1 MLDTKSSSAKLSP
14 ASAPL
19 DASEMPSII
28 TREFWHN
35 ISHPTDSTLG
45 KAILMLLVFAESL
58 VCIFWIYTL
67 SGLGE
72 GYAMMAA
79 VPYVYVIFS
88 YASLL
93 IFYRSKKFEYF
104 TFTQLVMLL
113 VMPFFMQWA
122 IGGYEASSG
131 IAIWAILSPI
141 GALMILGT
149 KQSTPWFVL
158 FAVLAG
164 LSWKLNYMFAGN
176 SLPIPPH
183 VKDTFF
189 LMNIIGTSCILY
201 AVMRYFQSQKERTL
215 LELSLEQARS
225 EKLLLNILPKSIANR
240 LKDNDMRIA
249 DSHEEVTILFA
260 DIVGFTKMTAT
271 MPPAELVDLLSQL
284 FSRFDALADSYNL
297 EKIKTIGDGY
307 MVIGGAP
314 VARDDHATV
323 IAQLALDMQQA
334 LVEFNALTGKNLQM
348 RIGIS
353 SGPVVA
359 GVIGTSKF
367 AYDIWGDPVNMAS
380 RMEKTC
386 SVGGI
391 HVSEATY
398 ELLKDNHHLESRGLI
413 DIKGKGEVTT
423 YLLKA

>member
-1 MLDTKSSSAKLSP
+1 MARSSEHFKIS
-14 ASAPL
+14 
-19 DASEMPSII
+19 

-35 ISHPTDSTLG
+35 ISHPTDSSLG
-45 KAILMLLVFAESL
+45 KAILTLLVFAESL
-58 VCIFWIYTL
+58 VCVFWIFTL

-72 GYAMMAA
+72 GYALMAL
-79 VPYVYVIFS
+79 VPYVYIIVS

-93 IFYRSKKFEYF
+93 VFYRSKKFEYF

-122 IGGYEASSG
+122 IGGYAASSG

-149 KQSTPWFVL
+149 RQSTSWFVL
-158 FAVLAG
+158 FAGLAA
-164 LSWKLNYMFAGN
+164 LSWELNDRFVGN
-176 SLPIPPH
+176 SLPIPSH
-183 VKDTFF
+183 IKDTFF
-189 LMNIIGTSCILY
+189 LMNIMGTSCILY

-215 LELSLEQARS
+215 HELALEQGRS

-240 LKDNDMRIA
+240 LKNNDMRIA
-249 DSHEEVTILFA
+249 DSHESVTILFA
-260 DIVGFTKMTAT
+260 DIVGFTKLTSS
-271 MPPAELVDLLSQL
+271 MPPAELVELLSQL
-284 FSRFDALADSYNL
+284 FSRFDKQADKYGL

-307 MVIGGAP
+307 MVVGGAP
-314 VARDDHATV
+314 MRLDDHASV
-323 IAQLALDMQQA
+323 IANLALEMQQELIA
-334 LVEFNALTGKNLQM
+334 FNVETNMTLQM

-380 RMEKTC
+380 RMEQTAQPD
-386 SVGGI
+386 SI
-391 HVSEATY
+391 QVSEATFKLI
-398 ELLKDNHHLESRGLI
+398 EKNHHLVSRGLVK
-413 DIKGKGEVTT
+413 IKGKGEVNT
-423 YLLKA
+423 YQLES

>member
-1 MLDTKSSSAKLSP
+1 MLDSKAQLT
-14 ASAPL
+14 ASAGF
-19 DASEMPSII
+19 A
-28 TREFWHN
+28 TREFWQSLSN
-35 ISHPTDSTLG
+35 PTDSTLG

-58 VCIFWIYTL
+58 VCVFWIYTL

-72 GYAMMAA
+72 GYALMAA
-79 VPYVYVIFS
+79 VPYAYIVVS

-93 IFYRSKKFEYF
+93 LFYRSKKFEYF

-149 KQSTPWFVL
+149 RPSTPWFVL
-158 FAVLAG
+158 FAILAA
-164 LSWKLNYMFAGN
+164 LSWKLNYMFIGN

-183 VKDTFF
+183 IKDTFF
-189 LMNIIGTSCILY
+189 LMNIIGTTCILY

-225 EKLLLNILPKSIANR
+225 EKLLLNVLPKSIATR

-249 DSHEEVTILFA
+249 DSHEAVTILFA
-260 DIVGFTKMTAT
+260 DIVSFTKMTAT
-271 MPPAELVDLLSQL
+271 LPPAELVDILSQL
-284 FSRFDALADSYNL
+284 FSRFDALSDKHGL

-307 MVIGGAP
+307 MVMGGAP
-314 VARDDHATV
+314 LARDDHAVV
-323 IAQLALDMQQA
+323 IAQLALDMLREVA
-334 LVEFNALTGKNLQM
+334 EFNAQTGKSIRI

-367 AYDIWGDPVNMAS
+367 AYDIWGDSVNMAS
-380 RMEKTC
+380 RMEKT
-386 SVGGI
+386 GLPDEI
-391 HVSEATY
+391 QVSNETY
-398 ELLKDNHHLESRGLI
+398 DLIKEHFTLVSRGPVE
-413 DIKGKGEVTT
+413 IKGKGEVNT
-423 YLLKA
+423 YLLKP

>member
-1 MLDTKSSSAKLSP
+1 MSDSSAVFGVT
-14 ASAPL
+14 
-19 DASEMPSII
+19 
-28 TREFWHN
+28 TREFWYN

-45 KAILMLLVFAESL
+45 KAILSILVFAESL
-58 VCIFWIYTL
+58 VCIFWIFTL

-72 GYAMMAA
+72 GYAIMAA
-79 VPYVYVIFS
+79 VPYAYIILS

-93 IFYRSKKFEYF
+93 VFYRTKKFEYF

-149 KQSTPWFVL
+149 KQSTPWFIL
-158 FAVLAG
+158 FAFLAG
-164 LSWKLNYMFAGN
+164 LSWKLNYLFAGN
-176 SLPIPPH
+176 SLPIPAH
-183 VKDTFF
+183 VKDTYF
-189 LMNIIGTSCILY
+189 LMNIMGTACILY

-215 LELSLEQARS
+215 HELELEQERS

-249 DSHEEVTILFA
+249 DSHDAVTILFA
-260 DIVGFTKMTAT
+260 DIVGFTKLTAT

-284 FSRFDALADSYNL
+284 FSRFDQLADRYGL

-307 MVIGGAP
+307 MVVGGAP
-314 VARDDHATV
+314 VSLDDHANI
-323 IAQLALDMQQA
+323 IAQLALQMQEELA
-334 LVEFNALTGKNLQM
+334 LFNQHIGKNLQM

-359 GVIGTSKF
+359 GVIGISKF

-380 RMEKTC
+380 RMEKN
-386 SVGGI
+386 GLPGMI
-391 HVSEATY
+391 QVSEFTY
-398 ELLKDNHHLESRGLI
+398 NLIKDKHVFESRGLI
-413 DIKGKGEVTT
+413 QIKGKGKVNA
-423 YLLKA
+423 YLLVKA

>member
-1 MLDTKSSSAKLSP
+1 MP
-14 ASAPL
+14 
-19 DASEMPSII
+19 DASTSFGIT

-45 KAILMLLVFAESL
+45 KAILTILVFAESL

-72 GYAMMAA
+72 GYAIMAA
-79 VPYVYVIFS
+79 VPYVYIIFS

-149 KQSTPWFVL
+149 RQSTPWFIL
-158 FAVLAG
+158 FGLLAG
-164 LSWKLNYMFAGN
+164 VSWRLNYMFIGN
-176 SLPIPPH
+176 SLPIPAH
-183 VKDTFF
+183 IKDTFF
-189 LMNIIGTSCILY
+189 LMNIMGVACILY

-260 DIVGFTKMTAT
+260 DIVGFTKMTAS
-271 MPPAELVDLLSQL
+271 MPPAELVDLLSRL
-284 FSRFDALADSYNL
+284 FSRFDGLADQLGL

-307 MVIGGAP
+307 MVVGGAP
-314 VARDDHATV
+314 VSRDDHATV
-323 IAQLALDMQQA
+323 IAQLALGMQRELA
-334 LVEFNALTGKNLQM
+334 AFNEQTGNSLQM

-367 AYDIWGDPVNMAS
+367 AYDIWGDSVNMAS
-380 RMEKTC
+380 RMEKT
-386 SVGGI
+386 SLPGTI
-391 HVSEATY
+391 QVSEATY
-398 ELLKDNHHLESRGLI
+398 QLLKNHYTLEPRGLI
-413 DIKGKGEVTT
+413 EIKGKGQVNT
-423 YLLKA
+423 YLLKS

>member
-1 MLDTKSSSAKLSP
+1 M
-14 ASAPL
+14 
-19 DASEMPSII
+19 SEPHTAFGIT
-28 TREFWHN
+28 TREFWN
-35 ISHPTDSTLG
+35 SLSRPTDSTLG
-45 KAILMLLVFAESL
+45 KAILTILVFAESL

-72 GYAMMAA
+72 GYALMAA
-79 VPYVYVIFS
+79 VPYVYLIVS

-93 IFYRSKKFEYF
+93 VFYRSKRYDYL

-149 KQSTPWFVL
+149 KQSTPWFML
-158 FAVLAG
+158 FTLLSG
-164 LSWKLNYMFAGN
+164 LSWKLNYMFIGN
-176 SLPIPPH
+176 SLPIPGPI
-183 VKDTFF
+183 KDTFF
-189 LMNIIGTSCILY
+189 LMNIMGVACILY
-201 AVMRYFQSQKERTL
+201 AVMFYFQSQKERTL
-215 LELSLEQARS
+215 LELGFEQARS

-240 LKDNDMRIA
+240 LKNNDMRIA
-249 DSHEEVTILFA
+249 DSHDEVTILFA
-260 DIVGFTKMTAT
+260 DIVGFTKMTT
-271 MPPAELVDLLSQL
+271 SMPPAELVDLLSQI
-284 FSRFDALADSYNL
+284 FSRFDALADTHGL

-314 VARDDHATV
+314 VARADHAAV
-323 IAQLALDMQQA
+323 IAKLALDMQKDLTA
-334 LVEFNALTGKNLQM
+334 FNAQTGNKLQM

-380 RMEKTC
+380 RMER
-386 SVGGI
+386 SGLPGAI
-391 HVSEATY
+391 QVSEVSY
-398 ELLKDNHHLESRGLI
+398 QLLKDAYKFKPRGLVE
-413 DIKGKGEVTT
+413 IKGKGEVNT
-423 YLLKA
+423 YFLEG

>member
-1 MLDTKSSSAKLSP
+1 MPDSSTTFG
-14 ASAPL
+14 
-19 DASEMPSII
+19 IT

-45 KAILMLLVFAESL
+45 KAILTILVFAESL

-72 GYAMMAA
+72 GYAIMAA
-79 VPYVYVIFS
+79 VPYVYLIFS

-93 IFYRSKKFEYF
+93 VFYRSKKFEYF

-149 KQSTPWFVL
+149 RQSTPWFIL
-158 FAVLAG
+158 FGLLAG
-164 LSWKLNYMFAGN
+164 LSWRLNYMFVGN
-176 SLPIPPH
+176 SLPIPAH
-183 VKDTFF
+183 IKDTFF
-189 LMNIIGTSCILY
+189 LMNIMGTACILY

-260 DIVGFTKMTAT
+260 DIVGFTKMTAS
-271 MPPAELVDLLSQL
+271 MPPAELVDLLSRL
-284 FSRFDALADSYNL
+284 FSRFDGLADQLGL

-307 MVIGGAP
+307 MVVGGAP
-314 VARDDHATV
+314 VSRDDHATV
-323 IAQLALDMQQA
+323 IAQLALGMQRELA
-334 LVEFNALTGKNLQM
+334 AFNEQTGNNLQM

-367 AYDIWGDPVNMAS
+367 AYDIWGDSVNMAS
-380 RMEKTC
+380 RMEKT
-386 SVGGI
+386 GLPGTI
-391 HVSEATY
+391 QVSETTY
-398 ELLKDNHHLESRGLI
+398 QLLKNHYTLESRGPI
-413 DIKGKGEVTT
+413 EIKGKGEVNT
-423 YLLKA
+423 YLLKS

>member
-1 MLDTKSSSAKLSP
+1 MLEPKAP
-14 ASAPL
+14 AG
-19 DASEMPSII
+19 IN
-28 TREFWHN
+28 TREFWHSLSN
-35 ISHPTDSTLG
+35 PTDSTLG

-72 GYAMMAA
+72 GYALMAA
-79 VPYVYVIFS
+79 VPYVYIIVS

-93 IFYRSKKFEYF
+93 IFYRSKRFEYF

-149 KQSTPWFVL
+149 KPSTPWFAL
-158 FAVLAG
+158 FTILAA

-176 SLPIPPH
+176 SLPIPSH
-183 VKDTFF
+183 IKDTFF
-189 LMNIIGTSCILY
+189 LMNIIGTTCILY

-215 LELSLEQARS
+215 HELSLEQARS
-225 EKLLLNILPKSIANR
+225 EKLLLNVLPKSIATR

-249 DSHEEVTILFA
+249 DSHENVTILFA
-260 DIVGFTKMTAT
+260 DIVGFTKMTAS
-271 MPPAELVDLLSQL
+271 MPPAELVDLLSRL
-284 FSRFDALADSYNL
+284 FSRFDALADGHGL

-307 MVIGGAP
+307 MVVGGAP

-323 IAQLALDMQQA
+323 IAQLALQMQQA
-334 LVEFNALTGKNLQM
+334 LADFNTQTDKKLQM

-367 AYDIWGDPVNMAS
+367 AYDIWGDAVNMAS
-380 RMEKTC
+380 RMEKTAH
-386 SVGGI
+386 SDSIQISDV
-391 HVSEATY
+391 TY
-398 ELLKDNHHLESRGLI
+398 ELIKDIYQLEPRGLVE
-413 DIKGKGEVTT
+413 IKGKGEVNT
-423 YLLKA
+423 YILKA